1 MLIVAPKGIE
11 KDDIDLSTPK
21 SLLTVFKVNGIEA
34 LLLDVLNVK
43 IIRDLS
49 LV

>member
-1 MLIVAPKGIE
+1 MVAPKGIE
-11 KDDIDLSTPK
+11 KDDTDLSTPK
-21 SLLTVFKVNGIEA
+21 SLLTVFRVNGIDA

-43 IIRDLS
+43 IMSDLS